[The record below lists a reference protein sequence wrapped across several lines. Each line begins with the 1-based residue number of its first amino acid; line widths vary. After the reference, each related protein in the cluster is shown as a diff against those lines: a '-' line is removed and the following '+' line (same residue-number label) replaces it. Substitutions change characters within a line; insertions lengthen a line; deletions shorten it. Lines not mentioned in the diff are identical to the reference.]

1 MCVETIYNK
10 MCMMRSFFSKEQEE
24 YVGRMY
30 TGAVGCGN

>member
-1 MCVETIYNK
+1 MY
-10 MCMMRSFFSKEQEE
+10 MMRSFSSKEQEE